1 MSTSQDRLGRAAQ
14 KGKSWGGY
22 GWFMT
27 FGTFLPLPIMW
38 GGYVVNLTI
47 VGAPLARRI
56 YRYALLV
63 PTLGQPP
70 PGADRV
76 KSATAQKA
84 DKDKKPLGERIRPYS
99 PPGWLERRG
108 RPVSMP
114 FRVAWFVLVGW
125 WAGFVWVSIA
135 WSVLLLPYPFLDVI
149 RNLLSDLPSVMTL
162 AYPAE
167 ARAPANALAEA

>member
-1 MSTSQDRLGRAAQ
+1 RAPCRRDRARERAHGAAT

-38 GGYVVNLTI
+38 GGYVVNLTL
-47 VGAPLARRI
+47 VGAPLAKRI

-63 PTLGQPP
+63 PTLGQKP
-70 PGADRV
+70 PGADKV
-76 KSATAQKA
+76 KAAAAERTG
-84 DKDKKPLGERIRPYS
+84 KDKKPLGERIRPYS

-108 RPVSMP
+108 RPVSMAS
-114 FRVAWFVLVGW
+114 RVVWFVLVGW
-125 WAGFVWVSIA
+125 WAGFIWVTIA

-149 RNLLSDLPSVMTL
+149 
-162 AYPAE
+162 
-167 ARAPANALAEA
+167 